1 MHFVIAA
8 LFVFFAAVHG
18 GYEKTPYQAGTPS
31 FWNGAI
37 GHSWLLNG
45 LGLPAEAVKSIGQL
59 MWVIPMAGFIL
70 TGAALVGWFV
80 PFAWWRPLAI
90 GSATGSLLL
99 WLLFFH
105 PMQWASALLNVAF
118 LAVLLGTDWA
128 SRLSPR

>member
-37 GHSWLLNG
+37 GHSWLL
-45 LGLPAEAVKSIGQL
+45 
-59 MWVIPMAGFIL
+59 
-70 TGAALVGWFV
+70 
-80 PFAWWRPLAI
+80 
-90 GSATGSLLL
+90 
-99 WLLFFH
+99 FFH